1 MKDAKQMS
9 QFEKMT
15 QTPIPPLII
24 TLAIPTIISMM
35 VTNIY
40 NMVDTLFVGQLG
52 TSASGAVGIVFGF
65 MAILQAFGFM
75 FGQGSGSM
83 IARMLGRQDHDAATT
98 TASMGFFGS
107 FGLGLLICVLG
118 WIFIDPLVN
127 FLGSTPTIAPY
138 AKTYISFILISAPF
152 IMSSYTMNN
161 ILRFEGK
168 AKLGM
173 VGLLFGSILNMVG
186 DPIFM
191 FGLHMGIAGAGL
203 STALSQIISFGILL
217 WMFLGGKTQCKLKI
231 TSIREHVSTYP
242 ELCATGFPSLLRQ
255 GLSSITTVILNSKAG
270 IYGDAAVAAMSIV
283 SRIGMF
289 IFSVALGIGQGF
301 QPVCGFNYGARKYDR
316 VRKAFKFTFVL
327 AEICMAVMVV
337 LVMGFSDGMI
347 AVFRNDPE
355 VIAIGTR
362 ALKLHAIAL
371 LFLPFCMVVEMM
383 LQSTGEKLSASIL
396 SATRGGIIF
405 IPAIYILAGLR
416 GMAGVQEAQPFSFVA
431 SCVIS
436 VFFAVAYFKKLPK
449 EDVPQL

>member
-1 MKDAKQMS
+1 MMEKKQMS

-15 QTPIPPLII
+15 QTPIPSLIV

-83 IARMLGRQDHDAATT
+83 IARMLGRQDQEAATA

-107 FGLGLLICVLG
+107 FGLGLVICIFG
-118 WIFIDPLVN
+118 WIFIDPLVS

-138 AKTYISFILISAPF
+138 AKIYISYILVSAPF
-152 IMSSYTMNN
+152 IMASYTMNN

-173 VGLLFGSILNMVG
+173 VGLLFGGILNMAG

-191 FGLHMGIAGAGL
+191 FGFHMGIAGAGL

-217 WMFLGGKTQCKLKI
+217 WMFIGNKTQCKLKI
-231 TSIREHVSTYP
+231 SSIREHIKAYP

-270 IYGDAAVAAMSIV
+270 FYGDAAVAAMSIV

-301 QPVCGFNYGARKYDR
+301 QPVCGFNYGAKKYDR
-316 VRKAFKFTFVL
+316 VRKAFRFTFIL

-337 LVMGFSDGMI
+337 IVMVFSGSLI

-355 VIAIGTR
+355 VIVIGTR
-362 ALKLHAIAL
+362 ALQLHAIAL

-405 IPAIYILAGLR
+405 IPAIYILVGLR
-416 GMAGVQEAQPFSFVA
+416 GLAGVQEAQPFSFVT
-431 SCVIS
+431 SFVIS
-436 VFFAVAYFKKLPK
+436 IFFAVAYFKKLP
-449 EDVPQL
+449 EA